1 MAYLSTGQE
10 SKLLDQTPRMSTPGS
25 SVGQPLVTTSTPSPG
40 HHMVTLPRFSPETL
54 RSANV
59 EDDSDGNN
67 YK

>member
-1 MAYLSTGQE
+1 MAYLNTGQE
-10 SKLLDQTPRMSTPGS
+10 SKLLDQTPGS